1 MQFSQTKQPDWSNE
15 VLINCASINKVKEL
29 YDENEEQIIKFSDT
43 YYLYCLRLHE
53 TDNFIID
60 WTLLHPTDYYK
71 LKVVLKQYVS
81 KKELYDYFV
90 WTIDCWCN
98 DEMSATFIPGSPSL
112 EDWLSIAKDCCY
124 YTLLSFPEIR
134 EIVFMMEQL
143 DMKDELLEFYWLESK
158 ARKLVYNNRNN
169 SLTDN
174 QAWTL
179 YLNTV
184 RNENKQIIIDRA
196 MDFLLFK
203 AWNNLYWDKVDR
215 YDLIDES
222 IATYRKKCMKV
233 LNDIA
238 NKYKD

>member
-1 MQFSQTKQPDWSNE
+1 MKQQDWSNE
-15 VLINCASINKVKEL
+15 DLIYSDSIEKVKKL
-29 YDENEEQIIKFSDT
+29 YEENEEHVIWRGEL
-43 YYLYCLRLHE
+43 YYYYCLRLHE

-71 LKVVLKQYVS
+71 LKVVLKQDVS

-90 WTIDCWCN
+90 WTINCWSN
-98 DEMSATFIPGSPSL
+98 DKMSATFIPGSPSL
-112 EDWLSIAKDCCY
+112 EDWLDIAKDCCY
-124 YTLLSFPEIR
+124 YTLLSIPEIR

-158 ARKLVYNNRNN
+158 TRKLVYNNRTA

-174 QAWTL
+174 QEWTL

-184 RNENKQIIIDRA
+184 RNEYKQIIINRA
-196 MDFLLFK
+196 MDFSLFE
-203 AWNNLYWDKVDR
+203 AWNNLYWDKGDR
-215 YDLIDES
+215 YALIGES
-222 IATYRKKCMKV
+222 IATYKTKCMKV

-238 NKYKD
+238 NKYKVL